1 MLYGIHSIQRDDDI
15 AVVYVKH
22 PPEIP
27 GVAYMTFGSLADGN
41 VDVDI
46 ILQTASVGHGNDLIF
61 TVHAQDMERARE
73 ILTEQFR
80 AHPETVVE
88 IDPTAVK
95 LSVSGEGMQGKPC
108 GSSISPPARS
118 RSVCSSRSGTRT
130 GRIRRCST
138 ASRSSDLL
146 RPAASVRL
154 FRREQGAVRQSGPGQ
169 KRTQPP
175 SVSRLR
181 EADVFSS
188 PPAL

>member
-27 GVAYMTFGSLADGN
+27 GVAYMTFGSLADGD

-80 AHPETVVE
+80 VHPETVIE

-95 LSVSGEGMQGKPC
+95 LSVSGEGMQGKP
-108 GSSISPPARS
+108 G
-118 RSVCSSRSGTRT
+118 V
-130 GRIRRCST
+130 
-138 ASRSSDLL
+138 
-146 RPAASVRL
+146 AAKVFKCL
-154 FRREQGAVRQSGPGQ
+154 WD
-169 KRTQPP
+169 
-175 SVSRLR
+175 
-181 EADVFSS
+181 ADVRILNISTS
-188 PPAL
+188 EIKICMLIPKRDADRAYKALLDGFEIV

>member
-27 GVAYMTFGSLADGN
+27 GVADMTFGSLADGD

-61 TVHAQDMERARE
+61 TVHAQDMEKARE
-73 ILTEQFR
+73 ILTEQFK

-95 LSVSGEGMQGKPC
+95 LSVSGEGMQGKP
-108 GSSISPPARS
+108 G
-118 RSVCSSRSGTRT
+118 V
-130 GRIRRCST
+130 
-138 ASRSSDLL
+138 
-146 RPAASVRL
+146 AAKVFKCL
-154 FRREQGAVRQSGPGQ
+154 WD
-169 KRTQPP
+169 
-175 SVSRLR
+175 
-181 EADVFSS
+181 ADVRILNISTS
-188 PPAL
+188 EIKICMLIPKRDADRAYKALLDGFEIV